1 MIAEADRVLTE
12 AISYTRT
19 LVAELNPP
27 VLREYGLSA
36 GLKWLEEYMRKYQL
50 EVTVQIP
57 HDKIPVAD
65 DQAMLLFQS
74 VRELL
79 INSSKYAETSKAWV
93 NANVDNEQL
102 VIEVIDKGKGFV
114 LASKGGTNIPAEHS
128 SKFGLFS
135 IRERMQALGGSFAV
149 TSSPGNGTTA
159 VLRLPLIA
167 ADASISVTG

>member
-1 MIAEADRVLTE
+1 MNAADQQPTANRDLFE
-12 AISYTRT
+12 TRSR
-19 LVAELNPP
+19 LAFFLDAV
-27 VLREYGLSA
+27 
-36 GLKWLEEYMRKYQL
+36 
-50 EVTVQIP
+50 
-57 HDKIPVAD
+57 
-65 DQAMLLFQS
+65 MLLFQS

-102 VIEVIDKGKGFV
+102 VIEVIDKGKGFMPAPRGV
-114 LASKGGTNIPAEHS
+114 TNIPAERS

-135 IRERMQALGGSFAV
+135 IRERMQALGGSFAI

-167 ADASISVTG
+167 ADASIPVTS